1 MASSTHV
8 VVNKESNL
16 FLGVSQA
23 QQPQEKQGEERCGL
37 LNEHTN
43 QDSGQSFILQRAGGK
58 RSQEGSRH
66 CLPPSPDCN
75 PRKPEVE
82 AHGLRKLDA

>member
-1 MASSTHV
+1 MAPSTHV
-8 VVNKESNL
+8 VVNEESNL

-23 QQPQEKQGEERCGL
+23 QQPQEKQGQEWRGL
-37 LNEHTN
+37 LNEHTD
-43 QDSGQSFILQRAGGK
+43 QDSGQSFILQREGRK

-66 CLPPSPDCN
+66 CLPPSPDCS

-82 AHGLRKLDA
+82 AHGLSKLDA